1 VGVFLLTIYLLS
13 KNAYME
19 EYVGIIIAFITG
31 VIGPTTVIYVKNLLE
46 GRKKKPDMVKET
58 LHVSELINQ
67 KIEHIRDEFNAD
79 RVWVT
84 QFHNGGNF
92 YPTGKSMAKFSIMYE
107 TVNTG
112 VSSVQS
118 NFHNIP
124 VNLFSKSINQL
135 LHNDVIEVSDF
146 KDETIATYGL
156 KYIAEESGCK
166 SGYLFA
172 IKTIDDRFIGTL
184 GLDYTKRKTKLD
196 IESINHLMVHATS
209 IGGVLMTH
217 LEK

>member
-1 VGVFLLTIYLLS
+1 
-13 KNAYME
+13 ME
-19 EYVGIIIAFITG
+19 GYFNVIIAFITG
-31 VIGPTTVIYVKNLLE
+31 VLGPLSVLFLKSYLDK
-46 GRKKKPDMVKET
+46 RKKKPDMVHET
-58 LHVSELINQ
+58 LRVSELINQ
-67 KIEHIRDEFNAD
+67 KIEHIREEFHAD

-92 YPTGKSMAKFSIMYE
+92 YPTGKSMTKFSVMYE

-112 VSSVQS
+112 VSSIQT

-135 LHNDVIEVSDF
+135 LQNDVIEIYDY
-146 KDETIATYGL
+146 KDDEVATYGL
-156 KYIAEESGCK
+156 KYIAEESGSK

-196 IESINHLMVHATS
+196 MESINHLQVHATA

-217 LEK
+217 LEQ

>member
-1 VGVFLLTIYLLS
+1 
-13 KNAYME
+13 ME
-19 EYVGIIIAFITG
+19 GYFNVIIAFITG
-31 VIGPTTVIYVKNLLE
+31 VLGPLSVLFLKSYLDK
-46 GRKKKPDMVKET
+46 RKKKPDMVHET
-58 LHVSELINQ
+58 LRVSELINQ
-67 KIEHIRDEFNAD
+67 KIEHIREEFHAD

-92 YPTGKSMAKFSIMYE
+92 YPTGKSMAKFSVMYE

-112 VSSVQS
+112 VTSIQT

-135 LHNDVIEVSDF
+135 LQNDVIEIYDY
-146 KDETIATYGL
+146 KDDEVATYGL
-156 KYIAEESGCK
+156 KYIAEESGSK

-172 IKTIDDRFIGTL
+172 IKTIDGRFIGTL

-196 IESINHLMVHATS
+196 MESINHLQVHATA

-217 LEK
+217 LEQ

>member
-1 VGVFLLTIYLLS
+1 
-13 KNAYME
+13 
-19 EYVGIIIAFITG
+19 
-31 VIGPTTVIYVKNLLE
+31 
-46 GRKKKPDMVKET
+46 MVKET
-58 LHVSELINQ
+58 LRVSELVTN
-67 KIEHIRDEFNAD
+67 KIENIKEEFNAD
-79 RVWVT
+79 RVWIT

-107 TVNTG
+107 TVHTG
-112 VSSVQS
+112 VQSVQS

-135 LHNDVIEVSDF
+135 LSNDVIEIPDY

-156 KYIAEESGCK
+156 KYIAEDTGCK

-184 GLDYTKRKTKLD
+184 GVEYTKRKTKLS
-196 IESINHLMVHATS
+196 IESINHLLVHATS
-209 IGGVLMTH
+209 LGGVLMTH
-217 LEK
+217 LQQWENKS